1 MKDLSNLSSILED
14 IEMTNLSHEECNE
27 LRKMFG
33 TKLSSDPEVKKRVE
47 EEFARFNKVLAD
59 AIVESEKEW
68 NED

>member
-1 MKDLSNLSSILED
+1 
-14 IEMTNLSHEECNE
+14 MTNLSHEECNE

-47 EEFARFNKVLAD
+47 EEFARINKVLAD
-59 AIVESEKEW
+59 AIIEIEKEW